1 MFTKYF
7 CDLKVGDKIYV
18 VSGQTLKISEI
29 AHINIDFQSGSVRY
43 ANLDLY
49 PIIGDW
55 KFIWLTKRE
64 YESDMFWFRDAFYTV
79 SEQEAIRILKHNIE
93 NETV

>member
-1 MFTKYF
+1 MLARYF
-7 CDLKVGDKIYV
+7 CDLKAGDKVYV
-18 VSGQTLKISEI
+18 VSGQTLEISEI
-29 AHINIDFQSGSVRY
+29 AYINIDSNRDLKY

-49 PIIGDW
+49 PIIGNW
-55 KFIWLTKRE
+55 KFVWLTKRE
-64 YESDMFWFRDAFYTV
+64 YESDMFWFGGTFYTV